1 MIHLG
6 AATNIWNNLPQFPIS
21 YTATTATNDECLTEF
36 TLKTHATGSYVSS
49 LKSIPLF
56 LVTIRDFSSIFAL
69 GSLQVITPE
78 NFMMIR

>member
-1 MIHLG
+1 M
-6 AATNIWNNLPQFPIS
+6 
-21 YTATTATNDECLTEF
+21 ATNDEYLTEF

-69 GSLQVITPE
+69 GSLHIAYVVHGIISCLISSLLIL
-78 NFMMIR
+78 FV